1 MRLSLPANFADLTL
15 GMLQVLETSED
26 PLERVSAVAGV
37 AKKELRDYPR
47 PLITEAL
54 AHIERLRARETSR
67 HLETFDLQGVTYGFI
82 PNWDEFTTGEWID
95 AEQYAA
101 DFWKNAHKLMALLFR
116 PIVRKWGDAYEIEP
130 YTAKENAEVFKD
142 LPADQVSG
150 ALLFFFDYKNRTAEH
165 FAVLFNS
172 DGSGS
177 DEFSQKWGWYPV
189 LYGLAG
195 EDILRFESVTRLT
208 VGHVF
213 SHLAFLKDLEFKR
226 KQNRQ

>member
-1 MRLSLPANFADLTL
+1 MNMRLSLPANFADLTL

-150 ALLFFFDYKNRTAEH
+150 ALLFFSTTRTE
-165 FAVLFNS
+165 LLNT
-172 DGSGS
+172 
-177 DEFSQKWGWYPV
+177 
-189 LYGLAG
+189 
-195 EDILRFESVTRLT
+195 LRFSLIQTAREAMNSLKNGDGIPSSMDSQERTSSGLNPSLVSPLGTSSVI
-208 VGHVF
+208 
-213 SHLAFLKDLEFKR
+213 SHS
-226 KQNRQ
+226 

>member
-150 ALLFFFDYKNRTAEH
+150 ALLFFSTTRTE
-165 FAVLFNS
+165 LLNT
-172 DGSGS
+172 
-177 DEFSQKWGWYPV
+177 
-189 LYGLAG
+189 
-195 EDILRFESVTRLT
+195 LRFSLIQTAREAMNSLKNGDGIPSSMDSQERTSSGLNPSLVSPLGTSSVI
-208 VGHVF
+208 
-213 SHLAFLKDLEFKR
+213 SHS
-226 KQNRQ
+226 